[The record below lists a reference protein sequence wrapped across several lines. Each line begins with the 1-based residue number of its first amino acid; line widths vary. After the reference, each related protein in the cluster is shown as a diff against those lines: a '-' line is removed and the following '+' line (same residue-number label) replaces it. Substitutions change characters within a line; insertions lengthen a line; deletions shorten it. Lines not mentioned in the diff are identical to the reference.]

1 MAFFLTEIV
10 KILTETSIILT
21 KIAIILTER
30 RFTLQLKTELAP
42 KNGASSVFHIP
53 IYALTASARAL
64 RRFSK
69 LMRSTSDLALYFG
82 NFNN

>member
-1 MAFFLTEIV
+1 MTIFLTEIV
-10 KILTETSIILT
+10 KILTETTIILT
-21 KIAIILTER
+21 KNAKILTER

-42 KNGASSVFHIP
+42 IMVQALFSILYP
-53 IYALTASARAL
+53 YAFAASARAL

-69 LMRSTSDLALYFG
+69 LMRSTSDFALYFG